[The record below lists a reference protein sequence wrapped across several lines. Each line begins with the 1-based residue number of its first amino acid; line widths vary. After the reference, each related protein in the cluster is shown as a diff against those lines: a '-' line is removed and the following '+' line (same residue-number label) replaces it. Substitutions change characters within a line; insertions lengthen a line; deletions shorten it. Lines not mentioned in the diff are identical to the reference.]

1 MVWCEMLQ
9 VVESAAPNLSTINL
23 LGDLVQMSFGT
34 SSQVKNVNVGFSFRP
49 DILNHAITKLPTIM
63 PHLETLTVS
72 SMQEI
77 EHQGAMKHDPVSGD
91 DTKTMRQIPECKH
104 DMLKKVHINGFF
116 STKSLVDLT
125 CHILE
130 IGTSLESLTLDTIFS
145 MKEDSDIAP
154 NLSTVDFFG
163 EQVQL
168 LLGESSKVKKVKM
181 EFSFEPNFLN
191 YAITKLPSIVP
202 HLETLTVSLSCER
215 INTPMVADKFLHV
228 KHLNVFLRDD
238 DDGASCYPDLRLFVL
253 GFISDDD
260 AI

>member
-104 DMLKKVHINGFF
+104 DMLKK
-116 STKSLVDLT
+116 
-125 CHILE
+125 
-130 IGTSLESLTLDTIFS
+130 
-145 MKEDSDIAP
+145 
-154 NLSTVDFFG
+154 
-163 EQVQL
+163 
-168 LLGESSKVKKVKM
+168 
-181 EFSFEPNFLN
+181 
-191 YAITKLPSIVP
+191 
-202 HLETLTVSLSCER
+202 R